1 MSTFLRDSC
10 LRRIVDID
18 QTKALCIAAVPLKII
33 GQRPVEKAAD
43 VGAFAAF
50 AKRKQVTVQKI
61 DSVGVVY
68 LPVEI
73 DPVIAAQAAFR
84 YVKRKLIA
92 LVEKGVAILH
102 DLRCDRPLEG
112 GAGETPRAR
121 KIDHRLRSHCR
132 YKN

>member
-50 AKRKQVTVQKI
+50 AKCKQVTVQKI

-68 LPVEI
+68 LPAEI
-73 DPVIAAQAAFR
+73 DPVIAAQTTFR
-84 YVKRKLIA
+84 YVKRC
-92 LVEKGVAILH
+92 V
-102 DLRCDRPLEG
+102 
-112 GAGETPRAR
+112 
-121 KIDHRLRSHCR
+121 
-132 YKN
+132 